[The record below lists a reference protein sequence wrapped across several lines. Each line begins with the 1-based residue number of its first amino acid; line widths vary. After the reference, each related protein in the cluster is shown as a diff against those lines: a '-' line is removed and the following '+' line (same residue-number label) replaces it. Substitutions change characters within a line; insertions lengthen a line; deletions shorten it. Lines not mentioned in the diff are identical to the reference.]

1 MVSCSK
7 RRSNVHANPVDDP
20 PTRDI
25 LAIIML
31 PVQLKYRFK
40 QSSSKVKIAERQ
52 RKESEDEA
60 IIQSFG
66 GTFHLG
72 GEIKIEG
79 KHRQEN

>member
-1 MVSCSK
+1 
-7 RRSNVHANPVDDP
+7 
-20 PTRDI
+20 
-25 LAIIML
+25 ML

-40 QSSSKVKIAERQ
+40 QSSCKVKIAERQ

-66 GTFHLG
+66 RTFHLG

-79 KHRQEN
+79 